1 MSEASEPQ
9 AVIFGTVVTGDSSA
23 SRLIALI
30 LCILVGFLG
39 IHRFYVG
46 KWGTGVLM
54 LLTGGLLGIW
64 VIIDII
70 LIAVGAFRD
79 KQGLPVLRWS

>member
-1 MSEASEPQ
+1 MSEANEPQ
-9 AVIFGTVVTGDSSA
+9 PVIYGTVVTGESPS

-30 LCILVGFLG
+30 LCILLGFLG

-46 KWGTGVLM
+46 KWGTGLLM

-79 KQGLPVLRWS
+79 KQNLPVLRW

>member
-9 AVIFGTVVTGDSSA
+9 AGIFGTVITGDSPA

-30 LCILVGFLG
+30 LCILLGFLG

-79 KQGLPVLRWS
+79 KQGRPVLRWS

>member
-9 AVIFGTVVTGDSSA
+9 AVIYGTVVTGDSPA
-23 SRLIALI
+23 SRLVALI
-30 LCILVGFLG
+30 LCILLGFLG

-46 KWGTGVLM
+46 KWGTGLLM

-64 VIIDII
+64 VIVDII

-79 KQGLPVLRWS
+79 KQGRPVLRWS

>member
-1 MSEASEPQ
+1 MSDANEPQ
-9 AVIFGTVVTGDSSA
+9 AVIYGTVVTGESPS
-23 SRLIALI
+23 SRLVALI
-30 LCILVGFLG
+30 LCILLGFLG

-46 KWGTGVLM
+46 KWGTGLLM

-79 KQGLPVLRWS
+79 KQNRPVLRW

>member
-1 MSEASEPQ
+1 MSEANEPQ
-9 AVIFGTVVTGDSSA
+9 TVIYGTVVTGDSPA

-30 LCILVGFLG
+30 LCILLGFLG

-46 KWGTGVLM
+46 KWGTGLLM

-64 VIIDII
+64 VIVDII
-70 LIAVGAFRD
+70 LIAFGAFRD
-79 KQGLPVLRWS
+79 KQGRPVLRWS

>member
-1 MSEASEPQ
+1 MSES
-9 AVIFGTVVTGDSSA
+9 INVVYVPEGVSPR

-79 KQGLPVLRWS
+79 KENRPVLNWS

>member
-1 MSEASEPQ
+1 MSETPEPT
-9 AVIFGTVVTGDSSA
+9 AVVYGTVVTGESPA
-23 SRLIALI
+23 SRLIALL
-30 LCILVGFLG
+30 LCIFLGFLG

-46 KWGTGVLM
+46 KWGTGLLM

-70 LIAVGAFRD
+70 LIAFGAFRD
-79 KQGLPVLRWS
+79 KQGRPVLRWS

>member
-9 AVIFGTVVTGDSSA
+9 AVIYGTVVTGESPS
-23 SRLIALI
+23 SRLIALL
-30 LCILVGFLG
+30 LCIFLGFLG

-46 KWGTGVLM
+46 KWGTGLLM

-70 LIAVGAFRD
+70 LIAFGAFRD
-79 KQGLPVLRWS
+79 KQGRPVLRW

>member
-1 MSEASEPQ
+1 MSESNEPQ
-9 AVIFGTVVTGDSSA
+9 AVIYGNIVTGESPA
-23 SRLIALI
+23 SRLIALL
-30 LCILVGFLG
+30 LCIFLGFLG

-46 KWGTGVLM
+46 KWGTGILM

-70 LIAVGAFRD
+70 LICVGAFRD
-79 KQGLPVLRWS
+79 KQGRPVLRWS